1 MNRKRIR
8 HIIRNLAILLV
19 LGLLVFHLYGLYFS
33 QEKLHRANERAM
45 HYGPS
50 DEILYRYTGKDGYG
64 FIVSRCGDEGLSIT
78 STRRILGFLWMNDW
92 NNNGLS
98 GFRSCET
105 QVMAID
111 IREYD
116 MVIGVVNGL
125 DAAFVRIVYHLPSPL
140 NLYSSSLLESPFVEA
155 IPDENGFFVFQNVGV
170 TLFTDPSFNSSP
182 YFKTQPFAIAY
193 DANGSVL
200 AYSRSLDE

>member
-8 HIIRNLAILLV
+8 HIIRNLAILFV

-50 DEILYRYTGKDGYG
+50 DEILYRCTEADGHG
-64 FIVSRCGDEGLSIT
+64 FIVSRCGNEGLSFT
-78 STRRILGFLWMNDW
+78 STRRVLGSLWMVDW
-92 NNNGLS
+92 NHNYPS
-98 GFRSCET
+98 GFRPCET
-105 QVMAID
+105 QVMVVD
-111 IREYD
+111 DRQTD
-116 MVIGVVNGL
+116 TVLGVVNGL

-140 NLYSSSLLESPFVEA
+140 NLYSSSLSESPFVEA
-155 IPDENGFFVFQNVGV
+155 IPDENGFFIFHNVSSV
-170 TLFTDPSFNSSP
+170 LFPDPSFNSSP